1 MKITKSQLKQ
11 IIKEEFKSGQRGGA
25 LERLIR
31 DAAEDALKQG
41 KGAEEIG
48 LMVVDM
54 LTKAGVNLDPRR
66 NLLDPKTTDPDA
78 RNMQKVVNKYDLSK
92 MAKPKALDEVKI
104 TKSQLKRIIKEELE
118 GVLSEQEEQKYALRI
133 TDMNL
138 MGSYVVNLILYTGGL
153 DGKGAGGVLVA
164 AGKNST
170 TKGITK
176 EQAYQE
182 ALAALVKNI
191 KKKGVNVDLKKVAVD
206 DRRKK

>member
-1 MKITKSQLKQ
+1 M
-11 IIKEEFKSGQRGGA
+11 
-25 LERLIR
+25 
-31 DAAEDALKQG
+31 
-41 KGAEEIG
+41 
-48 LMVVDM
+48 
-54 LTKAGVNLDPRR
+54 
-66 NLLDPKTTDPDA
+66 
-78 RNMQKVVNKYDLSK
+78 
-92 MAKPKALDEVKI
+92 KI

-118 GVLSEQEEQKYALRI
+118 SVLSEQEEQKYALRI

-138 MGSYVVNLILYTGGL
+138 MGSYVVNLTLYTAGL
-153 DGKGAGGVLVA
+153 DGSGAGGVA
-164 AGKNST
+164 AAGGKNST